1 MQMRQLQNNLYNLE
15 DKNMS
20 GHSKWST
27 IKRKKG
33 ANDAQRA
40 KIFTKI
46 SREIIVA
53 VKAGGSDPDNNAR
66 LKDIIAKAR
75 SNNMPND
82 NVNRTIK
89 KAAGANDTDNYEN
102 ITYEGYGPNGVA
114 VIVETLTDNRNRTAA
129 DMRHYFDK
137 FGGNLGQNGCVSFL
151 FNKKGVIV
159 IDGDDIDED
168 TLTMDALEAGADD
181 VNFDDGFFEIT
192 TDPDSFRDVR
202 DYLEGKYTLTS
213 AEVGLIPQTTV
224 DLTDE
229 KQILMMNKLL
239 ETLDDDDDVQDV
251 YHNWNA
257 PEEDDED

>member
-1 MQMRQLQNNLYNLE
+1 
-15 DKNMS
+15 MS

-33 ANDAQRA
+33 ANDAQRG

-53 VKAGGSDPDNNAR
+53 VKAGGPDPDNNSR

-75 SNNMPND
+75 ANNMPND

-89 KAAGANDTDNYEN
+89 KAAGAGNTDNYEG
-102 ITYEGYGPNGVA
+102 ITYEGYGPGGVA
-114 VIVETLTDNRNRTAA
+114 VIVDALTDNRNRTAA

-137 FGGNLGQNGCVSFL
+137 FGGNLGQTGCVGYL
-151 FNKKGVIV
+151 FDRKGVIV
-159 IDGDDIDED
+159 IEEDTNVDED

-181 VNFDDGFFEIT
+181 VNVQEGYFEIM
-192 TDPDSFRDVR
+192 TDPDSFHSVR
-202 DYLEGKYTLTS
+202 DFLEGKNYVLSS
-213 AEVGLIPQTTV
+213 AEVSLIPQTTV

-229 KQILMMNKLL
+229 SQVLMMGKLL
-239 ETLDDDDDVQDV
+239 EALEDNDDVQDV

-257 PEEDDED
+257 PEEEEEE